1 MISRLKLF
9 APLIIFSLIAAVFF
23 QLENRIVSGEYDP
36 SMLPSALI
44 GQPIPQFSLPALL
57 TMRLLTDKDLPK
69 QAYIINVWA
78 SWCISCRVEHSYL
91 NALSQK
97 GVLIIGLNYKDKPL
111 DALQWLE
118 GLGNPYYFNLSDQ
131 KGQLALD
138 LGVYGAP
145 ENYIVDADGII
156 RHRHVGILDDKVW
169 RDKIAPLG
177 LSW

>member
-9 APLIIFSLIAAVFF
+9 APLIIFSVIAAVFF
-23 QLENRIVSGEYDP
+23 RLENRMVSGEYDP

-44 GQPIPQFSLPALL
+44 GQPIPEFSLPALS
-57 TMRLLTDKDLPK
+57 TVRLLTNEDLPN

-78 SWCISCRVEHSYL
+78 SWCISCRVEHAYL

-97 GVLIIGLNYKDKPL
+97 GVAIIGLNYKDRPV

-118 GLGNPYYFNLSDQ
+118 RLGNPYQFNLSDL
-131 KGQLALD
+131 KGKLALD

-156 RHRHVGILDDKVW
+156 RYRHVGILDDKVW
-169 RDKIAPLG
+169 RDKIFPLG

>member
-9 APLIIFSLIAAVFF
+9 APLIIFSVIAAVFF
-23 QLENRIVSGEYDP
+23 RLENRMVNGEYDP

-44 GQPIPQFSLPALL
+44 DHPIPEFSLPALS
-57 TMRLLTDKDLPK
+57 TERLLTNKDLPN

-78 SWCISCRVEHSYL
+78 SWCISCRVEHAYL

-97 GVLIIGLNYKDKPL
+97 GVAIIGLNYKDRPL

-118 GLGNPYYFNLSDQ
+118 RLGNPYQFNLSDL

-145 ENYIVDADGII
+145 ENYIVGADGII
-156 RHRHVGILDDKVW
+156 RYRHVGILDDNVW
-169 RDKIAPLG
+169 RDKIVPLG

>member
-1 MISRLKLF
+1 VSSRFKLF
-9 APLIIFSLIAAVFF
+9 IPLIIFTVIAAVFF
-23 QLENRIVSGEYDP
+23 RLESRIVSGEYDP
-36 SMLPSALI
+36 SLLPSALI
-44 GQPIPQFSLPALL
+44 GHPVPEFSLASLSTNRQL
-57 TMRLLTDKDLPK
+57 TSSDLPK

-97 GVLIIGLNYKDKPL
+97 GIKIIGLNYKDRPV

-118 GLGNPYYFNLSDQ
+118 RLGNPYLFNLSDIN
-131 KGQLALD
+131 GQLGLD

-145 ENYIVDADGII
+145 ENYIVGADGII
-156 RHRHVGILDDKVW
+156 RYRHVGILDDKVW

-177 LSW
+177 LLW